1 MTGDHQRLKD
11 VTTPYTKH
19 YPYSWNVFDL
29 AKTAYEPG
37 HKEACMNLI
46 ERLYYNVNSK
56 IPSNGLTLFLCA
68 CLSGDKELIMFML
81 KRGADV
87 RHTTNVGDTAL
98 YLATFGVLSSSHPD
112 VSVLREIICS
122 GCPVNGAN
130 LAGYTALHRA
140 AGHGNLQVIQTLM
153 NYGADPCKASAS
165 GIYPMDSAINAG
177 HLEAAKL
184 LEIPMPNPHVW
195 DIVDH
200 HTPPHISL
208 GLQSPQRKHLIESTR
223 RMMSPRV
230 M

>member
-1 MTGDHQRLKD
+1 MPGTR
-11 VTTPYTKH
+11 
-19 YPYSWNVFDL
+19 
-29 AKTAYEPG
+29 TAYEPG

-98 YLATFGVLSSSHPD
+98 YLATFGVLS
-112 VSVLREIICS
+112 
-122 GCPVNGAN
+122 
-130 LAGYTALHRA
+130 
-140 AGHGNLQVIQTLM
+140 
-153 NYGADPCKASAS
+153 
-165 GIYPMDSAINAG
+165 

-223 RMMSPRV
+223 RMMSPR
-230 M
+230 